1 MKKAQ
6 NGVQAAI
13 DAQKKKRDAIQ
24 AKADARKESAMAPRR
39 AAGLPA
45 SPKKSQQVATINSK
59 PSKATQDYRRYSE
72 REIDNYTPT
81 SREPE
86 KRKSAGSSAR
96 KVTRTAAA
104 TISLPK
110 REMSSLIQE
119 RKSPIKTS
127 GIQKGSEKREFSKT
141 ESKIVGEIQ
150 KMKSGK
156 NTEVSQARI
165 KALQDKKR
173 AEKMKAE
180 RKDNRAENKSK
191 RIEKRAAVKAVK
203 KSYK

>member
-1 MKKAQ
+1 MKKNIKKAQ
-6 NGVQAAI
+6 MGGAYA
-13 DAQKKKRDAIQ
+13 
-24 AKADARKESAMAPRR
+24 SRR
-39 AAGLPA
+39 AYKGQPSPP
-45 SPKKSQQVATINSK
+45 SPKKDDSSSPKVETIKSK
-59 PSKATQDYRRYSE
+59 TSKGNQDYRLYSE
-72 REIDNYTPT
+72 SEIDNYTPT

-141 ESKIVGEIQ
+141 ESKIAGEIQ
-150 KMKSGK
+150 KIKSGK
-156 NTEVSQARI
+156 NTEASQMKI
-165 KALQDKKR
+165 KALQAK
-173 AEKMKAE
+173 EKSQKM
-180 RKDNRAENKSK
+180 RAENKAGRVAK
-191 RIEKRAAVKAVK
+191 RTAIKSAKANVKAIRK
-203 KSYK
+203 GK